1 MKCIYMGR
9 NESIEERMIKIEFA
23 FCTTLH
29 MFYTLG

>member
-9 NESIEERMIKIEFA
+9 NESIEERMIKIRFTLGTA
-23 FCTTLH
+23 LH